1 MSSTRDQRIR
11 RAPSKS
17 PKKTDK
23 SKTGSPKASGSAAK
37 DTNFYTGTNTTSST
51 LPVSKLSLGG
61 NLLVGPDLPMTAA
74 FRGPSIDT
82 DLGGQQISSLRVTRL
97 RNTKSLQ
104 VTKQLRGILRRSG
117 KVSSQSRTQIYI
129 NAKNYDLLRG
139 DHLFHLFTLLLL
151 FSLLLQKPCIYLEKL
166 NMLLHRSFNYKKYE
180 FLT

>member
-17 PKKTDK
+17 PKKPDK

-117 KVSSQSRTQIYI
+117 KVSSQSRTE
-129 NAKNYDLLRG
+129 
-139 DHLFHLFTLLLL
+139 DHLFHLFTLLSL